1 MTMRGA
7 TVQWLARWFPRRRH
21 SKLVAFSTLLTV
33 LVPTVF
39 LGASAASAHGPAL
52 ASRGSAADIDPVR
65 GDLDTSDWDTPWGP
79 LSQYDRNLLINVKW
93 ANLWEG
99 PTSERIAERSA
110 NPRVRAVAAQLSR
123 EHHALDDAVAQA
135 AGRLGV
141 PLPETAN
148 PLQQA
153 WQKEILAKSGA
164 EADDAWANITRQA
177 HGTVF
182 MLIALVRSTTRNDVI
197 REFAQA
203 AVNTVMRHMTLLEST
218 GLVRSDALYVGSGD
232 MAPHQPMPDRDELI
246 LGIAAA
252 LIVLILTV
260 VLVRAGARYEPRTT
274 PA

>member
-1 MTMRGA
+1 MTC
-7 TVQWLARWFPRRRH
+7 RRAAA
-21 SKLVAFSTLLTV
+21 VAFSVV
-33 LVPTVF
+33 LSVLSPTVF
-39 LGASAASAHGPAL
+39 LGAPAAFAHGGAL
-52 ASRGSAADIDPVR
+52 ASRGSAGDIDPVR
-65 GDLDTSDWDTPWGP
+65 GDLDTSDWSTPWGP

-99 PTSERIAERSA
+99 PTSERIAERSV

-123 EHHALDDAVAQA
+123 EHHALDDAVGQA

-153 WQKEILAKSGA
+153 WQTEILAKSGA
-164 EADDAWANITRQA
+164 AADDAWANITRQA
-177 HGTVF
+177 HGSVF

-197 REFAQA
+197 RDFAQA

-232 MAPHQPMPDRDELI
+232 MAPHQPMPDRDELV

-252 LIVLILTV
+252 LLVLVLTV
-260 VLVRAGARYEPRTT
+260 VVVRAGARYEPRTT